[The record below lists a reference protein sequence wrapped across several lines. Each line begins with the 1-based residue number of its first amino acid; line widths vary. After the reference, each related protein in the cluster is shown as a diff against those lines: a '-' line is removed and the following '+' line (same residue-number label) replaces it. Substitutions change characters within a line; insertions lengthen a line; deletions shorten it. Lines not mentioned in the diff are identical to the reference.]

1 MVLGGDFR
9 QCLPVQLRANRSELV
24 DMSIKRSDLWQHFSS
39 LQLTENMRVDL
50 EEKEFAQYLL
60 NVGNGDL
67 ATNVMGEIELPN
79 SILSKGK
86 IIEEVFGDCLESGN
100 YEKMKDRAIL
110 APLNKDVSKIN
121 SDIIERI
128 PGNVKSYQS
137 FDSVKDQV

>member
-1 MVLGGDFR
+1 M
-9 QCLPVQLRANRSELV
+9 P
-24 DMSIKRSDLWQHFSS
+24 
-39 LQLTENMRVDL
+39 
-50 EEKEFAQYLL
+50 QYLL

-128 PGNVKSYQS
+128 PGDVKSYQS
-137 FDSVKDQV
+137 FDSVKD